1 MPYVYEVS
9 FEISPEQM
17 TQLEIGQSL
26 ERLVGF
32 MKVRL
37 PVQPGFVFAD
47 AWYSVDDP
55 DKTRVVTRSE
65 WSDWTDL
72 VGHRSSSL
80 LEDHVFEEF
89 EPHVKHGDVAI
100 RTYAEV
106 GSGPFSARHG

>member
-9 FEISPEQM
+9 FDITPEQM

-32 MKVRL
+32 MKIRL
-37 PVQPGFVFAD
+37 PVQRGFVFAD

-55 DKTRVVTRSE
+55 ETARVIARSE
-65 WSDWTDL
+65 WSDWSD
-72 VGHRSSSL
+72 VEAHCRSAV
-80 LEDHVFEEF
+80 LEDHLFEEF
-89 EPHVKHGDVAI
+89 DPHVNKDNVTI

-106 GSGPFSARHG
+106 GSGPFSARR